1 MIKNKFFRGYVSSRA
16 INGNLIPQSLQNLK
30 IRDYANVKNLGFK
43 LSITEHKAKNGFF
56 ALNDLRE
63 KINEIDGIIFFSI
76 YQLPDEKKIRK
87 EYLKFFIKKK
97 KLIYFALEDIELK
110 NIDQANEIEM
120 IYFISKKATKLN
132 SISVKF

>member
-97 KLIYFALEDIELK
+97 KI
-110 NIDQANEIEM
+110 NI
-120 IYFISKKATKLN
+120 FCT
-132 SISVKF
+132 

>member
-1 MIKNKFFRGYVSSRA
+1 MK
-16 INGNLIPQSLQNLK
+16 
-30 IRDYANVKNLGFK
+30 
-43 LSITEHKAKNGFF
+43 
-56 ALNDLRE
+56 
-63 KINEIDGIIFFSI
+63 
-76 YQLPDEKKIRK
+76 KKIRK

-97 KLIYFALEDIELK
+97 KLIYFAFEDIELK

>member
-30 IRDYANVKNLGFK
+30 IRDYANAKNLGFK
-43 LSITEHKAKNGFF
+43 LSITEHKTKNGFF

-97 KLIYFALEDIELK
+97 KLIYFAFEDIELK

-132 SISVKF
+132 SISVKL

>member
-97 KLIYFALEDIELK
+97 KLIYFAFEDIELK